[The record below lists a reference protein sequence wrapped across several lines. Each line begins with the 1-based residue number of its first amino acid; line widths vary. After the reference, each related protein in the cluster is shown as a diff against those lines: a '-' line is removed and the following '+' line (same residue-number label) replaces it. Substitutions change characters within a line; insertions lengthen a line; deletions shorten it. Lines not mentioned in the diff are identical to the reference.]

1 VLTSHDLLYTGRA
14 ELGAAP
20 NDQQH
25 ERRTNRAED
34 VFGDLVAAG
43 EHHQTSSPLAS
54 IITRSSVRN
63 LVAVLSSR
71 LF

>member
-25 ERRTNRAED
+25 ERRTNRAEY

-43 EHHQTSSPLAS
+43 EHHHTL
-54 IITRSSVRN
+54 
-63 LVAVLSSR
+63 
-71 LF
+71 

>member
-14 ELGAAP
+14 ELGSAP

-43 EHHQTSSPLAS
+43 EHHHTLY
-54 IITRSSVRN
+54 VREGI
-63 LVAVLSSR
+63 SSR

>member
-1 VLTSHDLLYTGRA
+1 VRA
-14 ELGAAP
+14 ELGSAP

-43 EHHQTSSPLAS
+43 ERPLAHSS
-54 IITRSSVRN
+54 INRS
-63 LVAVLSSR
+63 
-71 LF
+71 FF

>member
-43 EHHQTSSPLAS
+43 EHHTLKCQKKG
-54 IITRSSVRN
+54 I
-63 LVAVLSSR
+63 SSR
-71 LF
+71 LFKKSCF

>member
-1 VLTSHDLLYTGRA
+1 MVTDCCACCVLTSHDLLYTGRA

-25 ERRTNRAED
+25 ERRTNRAEY

-43 EHHQTSSPLAS
+43 EHHHTL
-54 IITRSSVRN
+54 
-63 LVAVLSSR
+63 
-71 LF
+71 